1 MLLAVLL
8 VHVRVLVHARL
19 ELGVARG
26 LMLSQKLAGLVGLHD
41 LDLLVTEGSDPVAVA
56 IGRWQSILELAS
68 LERMP
73 RLVFLFLVEIVALT
87 LRRADVTVLLS
98 AGSAILETHPVLLPL
113 TITPASDLA
122 LNDSLLLG
130 NLRLEFPLLRLH
142 LL

>member
-1 MLLAVLL
+1 
-8 VHVRVLVHARL
+8 
-19 ELGVARG
+19 
-26 LMLSQKLAGLVGLHD
+26 MLSQKLAGLVGLHD